1 MGLDTRSDCGSTKN
15 LGVVSRVADYAQKPA
30 LHEGRGMIGRSRRQ
44 RTSRQ
49 SVPLKFAAACGKP
62 THIVPAAWQ
71 ANPTKRPS
79 MRYPQPENP
88 EQ

>member
-1 MGLDTRSDCGSTKN
+1 MDLDTRSDCGSTKK

-62 THIVPAAWQ
+62 TH
-71 ANPTKRPS
+71 PS
-79 MRYPQPENP
+79 FRLPGRQTHEALIHALSATRKP
-88 EQ
+88 

>member
-1 MGLDTRSDCGSTKN
+1 MGLDTGSDCGSTKN

-49 SVPLKFAAACGKP
+49 SVPLKFVAALGKP
-62 THIVPAAWQ
+62 THHGRGCLAGKPHEAPIHALSATRKP
-71 ANPTKRPS
+71 
-79 MRYPQPENP
+79 
-88 EQ
+88 